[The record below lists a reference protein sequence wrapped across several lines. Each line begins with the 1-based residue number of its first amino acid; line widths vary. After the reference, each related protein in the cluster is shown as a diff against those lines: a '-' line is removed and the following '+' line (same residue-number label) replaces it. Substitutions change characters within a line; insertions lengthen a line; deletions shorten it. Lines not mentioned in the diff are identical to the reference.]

1 MWNPVCSF
9 LQKGYMDNEE
19 FDKREKE
26 GRKILKKN
34 NVPGKPLQLSLG
46 RRLEKEEEKMRAG
59 KIASAEQV
67 RGGCLDLYILL
78 VPFSESLPCKGK
90 WLQLAL
96 STPSD
101 ASKKWVELETD
112 PGLVSQT

>member
-1 MWNPVCSF
+1 M
-9 LQKGYMDNEE
+9 
-19 FDKREKE
+19 
-26 GRKILKKN
+26 KKN

-78 VPFSESLPCKGK
+78 IPFSESLPCKGK

-112 PGLVSQT
+112 PGLMSQT